1 MGRRTSIEQRE
12 LVLKHFQNNKSV
24 RKFAE
29 CVGLSPE
36 TVQCII
42 QRFVREN
49 RIENKGRNAPNK
61 IFNESDERW
70 IVRKIKANPKLSA
83 PKLATEIEDTLGK
96 SCSAETVPRVL
107 RGRVARKKTFIS
119 KKNIQSRYTFAKE
132 HVNRTIDFWNTVIF
146 ADESKFNIFGS
157 DGMSYVW
164 RKPNTEL
171 NK

>member
-24 RKFAE
+24 RKIAE

-96 SCSAETVPRVL
+96 SCSAETVRRVL
-107 RGRVARKKTFIS
+107 REHDFNGRVARK
-119 KKNIQSRYTFAKE
+119 
-132 HVNRTIDFWNTVIF
+132 NRLLVKRTYK
-146 ADESKFNIFGS
+146 ADILLLRS
-157 DGMSYVW
+157 M
-164 RKPNTEL
+164 
-171 NK
+171 